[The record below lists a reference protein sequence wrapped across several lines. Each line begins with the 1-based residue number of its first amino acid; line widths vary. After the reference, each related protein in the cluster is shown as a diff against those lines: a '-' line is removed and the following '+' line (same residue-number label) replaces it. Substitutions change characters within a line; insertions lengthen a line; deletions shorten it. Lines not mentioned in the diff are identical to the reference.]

1 MKHLSLVIVLFF
13 SVNQLF
19 AQDKIQIKTTSP
31 SPAAS
36 FEQEIGS
43 TLVKVAYSRPLV
55 RNRKIMGALVP
66 FDQLWRTGASD
77 CTTITTDENLM
88 FGGTEL
94 AKGTYSLFSIPSEKE
109 WTIIVNTDTSLHG
122 DSGYDPAKDV
132 MRFKVPV
139 EKAPHFYE
147 TFTLEINDINTRGEG
162 FLKLAWENTLI
173 RIPIRSKADEQTMA
187 LIQVNLIQKQ
197 TSDANLLFQ
206 AANYYVSTNRD
217 KSQAISWLQQAETID
232 AQNFYYPNLR
242 QKLLGEQQNYTEAL
256 EVAQKALELAKQK
269 NSKGGIKSLEQKIK
283 EYEGYIKK

>member
-242 QKLLGEQQNYTEAL
+242 QKLLGEQQNYTGAL

-269 NSKGGIKSLEQKIK
+269 NSKGGIKYLEQKIK